1 MLPKNLLCFS
11 PFRWDYVMYRPQHLL
26 LRFAEES
33 NVYFFEEPVYDAE
46 ETPCLSF
53 STRSE
58 TLWKVVPHLISD
70 LSPEEVTL
78 SRARLLDEFLETAK
92 LDDWMFL
99 YYTAQ
104 ALSFSA
110 KHKPKLIIYDQ
121 AEQPG
126 TGQDVNWD
134 EVYAAVN
141 AQIHQKLL
149 FSNIV
154 DLCQ

>member
-11 PFRWDYVMYRPQHLL
+11 PLRWDYVMYRPQQLL
-26 LRFAEES
+26 LRFAEEA

-46 ETPCLSF
+46 EASYLSF

-70 LSPEEVTL
+70 LNPEEVTL
-78 SRARLLDEFLETAK
+78 SQARLLDEFLETAK
-92 LDDWMFL
+92 LDNWMFL

-104 ALSFSA
+104 ALPFSA

-121 AEQPG
+121 VEQPG

-154 DLCQ
+154 DLWH